1 MEEMEMDLNRSMDE
15 IGTSADV
22 RCYLTTGSEMYM
34 EGK

>member
-1 MEEMEMDLNRSMDE
+1 MEEMEMDLNRLMDE

-22 RCYLTTGSEMYM
+22 RFYLTIGSEMYM